1 MSHKYFPIK
10 TSTACQL
17 KWSWST
23 IRLYVGTT
31 SSCHRVLPHNIT
43 VENFDS
49 FHNTPE
55 KLKDRELMLQ
65 GQWPNGGCEYCKNIE
80 EAGGTSDR
88 LHHLTIPNMFP
99 KELESNASATVVSP
113 DIVEVYFDN
122 ACNMKCVYCWDGFSS
137 QIQVENLKFGRFEN
151 HGVIIDNRANM
162 IADKNALTEKFW
174 DWMTQH
180 HKSIKRL
187 HVLGGEPFYQIQFDR
202 CLDFFESNP
211 SPNLE
216 FNVVTN
222 LMISSNKLETIIQH
236 IKKLVVERKLK
247 RFDLT
252 CSIDCFGPEQEY
264 VRYGLDL
271 KQWCKN
277 FEYIANQKW
286 IYLNINQTLSCLTVK
301 TVPALLEYINQLSST
316 RQINQY
322 FSTTTMTYDFLNPAV
337 FGAGYFDKEFEK
349 ILGLMPDQTQ
359 QQKTARDCMQSIQTQ
374 LNTTKKNKSG
384 IEQLVIFLDEI
395 DRRRKLD
402 WRKTFPWLAQEIAHV
417 V

>member
-31 SSCHRVLPHNIT
+31 SSCHRVSPHDIT

-65 GQWPNGGCEYCKNIE
+65 GQWPGGGCEYCKNIE
-80 EAGGTSDR
+80 ETGGTSDR

-113 DIVEVYFDN
+113 SIVEVYFDN

-137 QIQVENLKFGRFEN
+137 QIQAENLKFGRFEN
-151 HGVIIDNRANM
+151 HGVIIDNHANM
-162 IADKNALTEKFW
+162 IANKNALTEKFW

-187 HVLGGEPFYQIQFDR
+187 HVLGGEPFYQIQFNR

-211 SPNLE
+211 SPDLE

-222 LMISSNKLETIIQH
+222 LMISANKLETIIQR

-271 KQWCKN
+271 EQWRKN
-277 FEYIANQKW
+277 FEYIVNQKW

-322 FSTTTMTYDFLNPAV
+322 FSTTVMTYDFLNPAV

-349 ILGLMPDQTQ
+349 ILGLMPDHTQ
-359 QQKTARDCMQSIQTQ
+359 QQKTARDYMQSIQTQ

-402 WRKTFPWLAQEIAHV
+402 WRKTFPWLAQEITHV